1 LEGLE
6 GLPQINRWIS
16 NSITLLDGV
25 ILLLKAILIRIGL
38 EDLIKTVVSYEPG
51 PRGQNERS
59 LASDDLNQ

>member
-1 LEGLE
+1 MEGLE